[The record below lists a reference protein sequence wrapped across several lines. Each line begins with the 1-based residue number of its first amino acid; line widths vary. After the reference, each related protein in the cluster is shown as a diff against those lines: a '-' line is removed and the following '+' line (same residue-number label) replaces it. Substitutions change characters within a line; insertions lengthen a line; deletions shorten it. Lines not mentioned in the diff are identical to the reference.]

1 MVAVLHL
8 VMLIYDRLCNSLQ
21 PCLRPDFDTPRITT
35 FPDLS
40 VTSGLGSPAPPSDD
54 FPLTGPESLTGSGDG
69 VCLTPVP
76 VSNTSDASLG
86 PRLNEAQVREQVFRT
101 EFNLIY
107 TCSPL
112 NANLT
117 SGPVTDR
124 RHSQSEGSF
133 SPAESYYSSVSGQ
146 GLMTEPGSGSF
157 SPYPEP
163 QFGSG
168 TPPHTSNPPQKKKA
182 SHPYANYLLLVL
194 IFKGVKSQEGF
205 LRIIKI

>member
-1 MVAVLHL
+1 MFLFDIL
-8 VMLIYDRLCNSLQ
+8 RYSLQ
-21 PCLRPDFDTPRITT
+21 PCLRPDYDMQRITT
-35 FPDLS
+35 FPELS
-40 VTSGLGSPAPPSDD
+40 VTSGLGSPAPASDD
-54 FPLTGPESLTGSGDG
+54 FSLTGPESLSGSGDG
-69 VCLTPVP
+69 VCLTPAP
-76 VSNTSDASLG
+76 VSNASDALLG
-86 PRLNEAQVREQVFRT
+86 SRSNEAQVREQVFRT

-112 NANLT
+112 NANLAT
-117 SGPVTDR
+117 GPVTDR

-133 SPAESYYSSVSGQ
+133 SPAESYFSSVSGQ

-182 SHPYANYLLLVL
+182 SHPNSNCRL
-194 IFKGVKSQEGF
+194 FEF
-205 LRIIKI
+205 TF

>member
-1 MVAVLHL
+1 MFLFDNLH
-8 VMLIYDRLCNSLQ
+8 YSLQ
-21 PCLRPDFDTPRITT
+21 PCLRPDYDMQRITT
-35 FPDLS
+35 FPELS
-40 VTSGLGSPAPPSDD
+40 VTSGLGSPAPASDD
-54 FPLTGPESLTGSGDG
+54 FSLTGPESLSGSGDG
-69 VCLTPVP
+69 VCLTPAPVP
-76 VSNTSDASLG
+76 NASDALLG
-86 PRLNEAQVREQVFRT
+86 SRSNEAQVREQVFRT

-117 SGPVTDR
+117 TGPVTDR

-133 SPAESYYSSVSGQ
+133 SPAESYFSSVSGQ

-163 QFGSG
+163 QFGCG

-182 SHPYANYLLLVL
+182 SHPNSNCRL
-194 IFKGVKSQEGF
+194 FEFNF
-205 LRIIKI
+205 LNGLNHTENL

>member
-1 MVAVLHL
+1 MCA
-8 VMLIYDRLCNSLQ
+8 YAGESESDSSSNNFCYSLQ
-21 PCLRPDFDTPRITT
+21 PCLRPDFDTPRIIT
-35 FPDLS
+35 FPELS
-40 VTSGLGSPAPPSDD
+40 VMSGLGSPAPPSDD
-54 FPLTGPESLTGSGDG
+54 FPLTGPESVTGSGDG

-76 VSNTSDASLG
+76 VSNAGDASSG
-86 PRLNEAQVREQVFRT
+86 PRSNEAQVREQVFRT

-112 NANLT
+112 NANLST
-117 SGPVTDR
+117 GPVSDR

-133 SPAESYYSSVSGQ
+133 SPAESYFSSVSGQ
-146 GLMTEPGSGSF
+146 GLMGEPGPGSF

-182 SHPYANYLLLVL
+182 SHPN
-194 IFKGVKSQEGF
+194 SNCF
-205 LRIIKI
+205 LFEFTF

>member
-1 MVAVLHL
+1 M
-8 VMLIYDRLCNSLQ
+8 
-21 PCLRPDFDTPRITT
+21 
-35 FPDLS
+35 
-40 VTSGLGSPAPPSDD
+40 
-54 FPLTGPESLTGSGDG
+54 
-69 VCLTPVP
+69 CLTTAP
-76 VSNTSDASLG
+76 VSNASDASLG
-86 PRLNEAQVREQVFRT
+86 SRSNEAQVREQVFRT

-117 SGPVTDR
+117 TGPVTDR

-133 SPAESYYSSVSGQ
+133 SPAESYFSSVSGQ
-146 GLMTEPGSGSF
+146 GLMAEQGSGSF

-182 SHPYANYLLLVL
+182 SPPNSNCFFIRVY
-194 IFKGVKSQEGF
+194 IFKVELK
-205 LRIIKI
+205 KA

>member
-1 MVAVLHL
+1 
-8 VMLIYDRLCNSLQ
+8 MLLFDKICNSPQ

-35 FPDLS
+35 FPELS
-40 VTSGLGSPAPPSDD
+40 TTSGLGSPAPASDD
-54 FPLTGPESLTGSGDG
+54 FSLTGPESLTGSGDG
-69 VCLTPVP
+69 VCLSVAPI
-76 VSNTSDASLG
+76 SNASDASLCS
-86 PRLNEAQVREQVFRT
+86 RSNEAQIREQVFRT

-117 SGPVTDR
+117 TGPAPDR

-133 SPAESYYSSVSGQ
+133 SPAESYFSSVSGQ
-146 GLMTEPGSGSF
+146 GLMTEQGSGSF

-168 TPPHTSNPPQKKKA
+168 TPPHISNPPQKKKA
-182 SHPYANYLLLVL
+182 SHPN
-194 IFKGVKSQEGF
+194 SNCF
-205 LRIIKI
+205 LYEFTSLKF